1 MPPAAVRSSRKP
13 KGEGHAR
20 RGEILEAAGRVFVEH
35 GYEGATI
42 RKIAD
47 AVGLSST
54 ALYMHFP
61 DKRAILA
68 ELCRDAFETL
78 LEHSRRI
85 AASGEDAE
93 ARLREVLKGYARF
106 ALDNPNA
113 YSLIYM
119 TRPSEAK
126 EGAADVAQAIGGEL
140 YRQFT
145 DLFAELNAQDRLTE
159 TPDVAAQ
166 VLWAGVHGVV
176 SLQITKP
183 YLAWAEAERLCALS
197 TDALLARLLR

>member
-1 MPPAAVRSSRKP
+1 MQ
-13 KGEGHAR
+13 
-20 RGEILEAAGRVFVEH
+20 AAGRLFVEK
-35 GYEGATI
+35 GYEGTTI

-68 ELCRDAFETL
+68 EICRDAFETL

-93 ARLREVLKGYARF
+93 MRLRAVLKGYVRF
-106 ALDNPNA
+106 ALENPNA

-126 EGAADVAQAIGGEL
+126 EGAEDAAQAIGAEL
-140 YRQFT
+140 YRQFI
-145 DLFAELNAQDRLTE
+145 DLVGEIDAAGRLSE
-159 TPDVAAQ
+159 TVNVAAQ
-166 VLWAGVHGVV
+166 LLWTGVHGIV

-183 YLAWAEAERLCALS
+183 YLAWAEAERLSALS